1 MDYKL
6 TKNLI
11 LTGMM
16 GVGKS
21 TIGKKLAKRLSF
33 GFSDVDTII
42 EMVEKTTIRNLFN
55 TKGESYF
62 RKIEAK
68 ITLKELD
75 KKKVVISL
83 GGGAITNDAIRS
95 AIRKKECISF
105 WLDTDINILDTRLKK
120 SKIRP
125 LLFKKNLKSAL
136 IKIYTQRKKFY
147 NKADF
152 RVKCD
157 LLKPDEIIDKI
168 LKYYESSR
176 N

>member
-1 MDYKL
+1 MS
-6 TKNLI
+6 KNLT

-62 RKIEAK
+62 RKIEEK

-75 KKKVVISL
+75 KKKVVIEPVKLEQNYRNFDYESPWE
-83 GGGAITNDAIRS
+83 GTKYI
-95 AIRKKECISF
+95 KKQS
-105 WLDTDINILDTRLKK
+105 DIND
-120 SKIRP
+120 
-125 LLFKKNLKSAL
+125 KKN
-136 IKIYTQRKKFY
+136 
-147 NKADF
+147 
-152 RVKCD
+152 
-157 LLKPDEIIDKI
+157 
-168 LKYYESSR
+168 
-176 N
+176 

>member
-16 GVGKS
+16 GVGKT
-21 TIGKKLAKRLSF
+21 TIGKKLAERLSF
-33 GFSDVDTII
+33 RFSDIDTII
-42 EMVEKTTIRNLFN
+42 EEIEKTTIRNLFH

-62 RKIEAK
+62 RKLEVK
-68 ITLKELD
+68 ITLQEID

-83 GGGAITNDAIRS
+83 GGGAILSDTIRNT
-95 AIRKKECISF
+95 IKKQCVSF
-105 WLDTDINILDTRLKK
+105 WLDTDINILNARLKR

-125 LLFKKNLKSAL
+125 LLFNKNLKSTL

-147 NKADF
+147 NKANF

-157 LLKPDEIIDKI
+157 LLRPDEIIDKI
-168 LKYYESSR
+168 LKYYESSG

>member
-1 MDYKL
+1 M

-83 GGGAITNDAIRS
+83 GGGAISNDAIRS
-95 AIRKKECISF
+95 AIRKKECI
-105 WLDTDINILDTRLKK
+105 LANIMGRAKD
-120 SKIRP
+120 
-125 LLFKKNLKSAL
+125 
-136 IKIYTQRKKFY
+136 
-147 NKADF
+147 
-152 RVKCD
+152 
-157 LLKPDEIIDKI
+157 
-168 LKYYESSR
+168 
-176 N
+176 